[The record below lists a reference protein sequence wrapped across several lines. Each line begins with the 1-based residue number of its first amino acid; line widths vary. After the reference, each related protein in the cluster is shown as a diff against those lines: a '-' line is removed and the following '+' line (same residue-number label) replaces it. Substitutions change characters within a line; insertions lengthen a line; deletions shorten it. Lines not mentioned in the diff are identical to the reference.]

1 MTIGFRVVGAFTLV
15 LVLLLAVGINAFVAI
30 RLVASEA
37 RRVETGAYGLSAQ
50 ADFNI
55 QLRATV
61 ARARLYAATE
71 DSNDLVALNGTIDAL
86 NVADAK
92 LAERA
97 VENGISQAM
106 LHSQTKDYLRI
117 LDTIVGM
124 IGARQKNSIDLRD
137 ALTASQVNAAAIEQ
151 RIDGDSTRRQAA
163 VALLQGVGASGIS
176 SLRYRI
182 SRDPSDAEAAKRW
195 AASVRKALHE
205 LVGSSVEGDP
215 RLGKLYD
222 ALSASMTRYDAAL
235 SGVEEAT
242 KKIAMAAVEWEANAQ
257 HLLDSGIKLRLAGFD
272 AQTGA
277 AQRMLIVIGKAGVFD
292 LIATALALASGA
304 ILALALVRTI
314 ARPLAAITEAMQGLA
329 AGALET
335 AIPSAARRDEVG
347 AMAKAVKVF
356 QDGLI
361 KVGVLDAEKEAERLE
376 RRARTTAMEALNR
389 SFEHEVGAHTASFAE
404 AARAMTTSAKA
415 LLDTAARTSRKC
427 GLVGAA
433 AGEASSGVR
442 HVAAGTQEVA
452 ISVDEVGRRVSTS
465 ARAASE
471 AVTRAREADATV
483 RDLQIGARRI
493 GEIVGVIGAIAQETN
508 LLALNATIE
517 AARAGQAGRGFA
529 VVAGEVK
536 QLSVA
541 TSRAT
546 NEIGTY
552 IKDVQSAMQTAASTL
567 KDIGVSVHG
576 MGENAVMIAN
586 AVEEQSAGVA
596 RITTNAGLA
605 AAGAENVK
613 LNIADVEADA
623 VRTDEAARKVLAA
636 AELVAGRAE
645 AMRARVAVYLEQT
658 RRA

>member
-30 RLVASEA
+30 RLVGDEA
-37 RRVETGAYGLSAQ
+37 RRVETVAQ
-50 ADFNI
+50 GYATQIEFNI
-55 QLRATV
+55 ELRATV
-61 ARARLYAATE
+61 ARAKLYAATE
-71 DSNDLVALNGTIDAL
+71 DANDLDTLDTTIKALK
-86 NVADAK
+86 VADSSLFDRSAD
-92 LAERA
+92 A
-97 VENGISQAM
+97 GISHAM
-106 LHSQTKDYLRI
+106 LHAQTKDYLRT
-117 LDTIVGM
+117 LETTVGL
-124 IGARQKNSIDLRD
+124 IGVRQKNSVDLRD
-137 ALTASQVNAAAIEQ
+137 ALTASQVIAASIEP
-151 RIDGDSTRRQAA
+151 RIDGDPERRQSA
-163 VALLQGVGASGIS
+163 VALLRSIGASGVS
-176 SLRYRI
+176 SLRYHI
-182 SRDPSDAEAAKRW
+182 SREPSDAEAARRW
-195 AASVRKALHE
+195 AEAAHKALDE
-205 LVGSSVEGDP
+205 LVGSGAGSDP
-215 RLGKLYD
+215 HLSKLFA
-222 ALSASMTRYDAAL
+222 ALAASMARYDAAC
-235 SGVEEAT
+235 SGMEEAT
-242 KKIAMAAVEWEANAQ
+242 KQFASAAVEWEAKAQ
-257 HLLDSGIKLRLAGFD
+257 YLLDSGIKLRLAGVN
-272 AQTGA
+272 AQIGA
-277 AQRMLIVIGKAGVFD
+277 ARRMLIVIGKAGIFD
-292 LIATALALASGA
+292 LISTALALASGT
-304 ILALALVRTI
+304 ILAFALVRTI
-314 ARPLAAITEAMQGLA
+314 ARPLAAITDAMRGIA

-361 KVGVLDAEKEAERLE
+361 KVGVLDAEKEAERAE
-376 RRARTTAMEALNR
+376 RRAKLMTMEALNR
-389 SFEHEVGAHTASFAE
+389 SFEHEVGTYTASLAE
-404 AARAMTTSAKA
+404 AAMAMTTSAKA

-452 ISVDEVGRRVSTS
+452 ISVDEVGRRVSIS

-471 AVTRAREADATV
+471 AVTRAHEADATV

-567 KDIGVSVHG
+567 EDIGVSVHD
-576 MGENAVMIAN
+576 MGENAVVIAN
-586 AVEEQSAGVA
+586 AIEEQSAGVA
-596 RITTNAGLA
+596 RITTNANLA

-645 AMRARVAVYLEQT
+645 AMRARVTVYLEQT

>member
-1 MTIGFRVVGAFTLV
+1 MK
-15 LVLLLAVGINAFVAI
+15 VLLPIRSLPRSIRAIVAACMVATFGSGLALGAPRTLKLAFILPVESQLGAGAEVFAAQVAARTGGRFEIESYPNAMLGGEVAVLDALKVDAIELAFVTGAPLPTVVPDVGVFNI
-30 RLVASEA
+30 PFLFEDAAAA
-37 RRVETGAYGLSAQ
+37 RRV
-50 ADFNI
+50 
-55 QLRATV
+55 
-61 ARARLYAATE
+61 
-71 DSNDLVALNGTIDAL
+71 
-86 NVADAK
+86 
-92 LAERA
+92 
-97 VENGISQAM
+97 
-106 LHSQTKDYLRI
+106 
-117 LDTIVGM
+117 LDGP
-124 IGARQKNSIDLRD
+124 IG
-137 ALTASQVNAAAIEQ
+137 E
-151 RIDGDSTRRQAA
+151 
-163 VALLQGVGASGIS
+163 
-176 SLRYRI
+176 
-182 SRDPSDAEAAKRW
+182 
-195 AASVRKALHE
+195 
-205 LVGSSVEGDP
+205 
-215 RLGKLYD
+215 
-222 ALSASMTRYDAAL
+222 
-235 SGVEEAT
+235 
-242 KKIAMAAVEWEANAQ
+242 
-257 HLLDSGIKLRLAGFD
+257 
-272 AQTGA
+272 
-277 AQRMLIVIGKAGVFD
+277 
-292 LIATALALASGA
+292 
-304 ILALALVRTI
+304 
-314 ARPLAAITEAMQGLA
+314 
-329 AGALET
+329 
-335 AIPSAARRDEVG
+335 
-347 AMAKAVKVF
+347 
-356 QDGLI
+356 
-361 KVGVLDAEKEAERLE
+361 
-376 RRARTTAMEALNR
+376 
-389 SFEHEVGAHTASFAE
+389 
-404 AARAMTTSAKA
+404 
-415 LLDTAARTSRKC
+415 
-427 GLVGAA
+427 AA

-452 ISVDEVGRRVSTS
+452 ISVDEVGRHVSTS

-471 AVTRAREADATV
+471 AVMRAREADATV

-493 GEIVGVIGAIAQETN
+493 GEIVGAIGAIAQETN